1 MCISNDSCNTLE
13 IKMIPVLYEVT
24 GQTGGENRESKDF
37 PTHSVKDINDK
48 GLLLCFVHLKLK
60 TKKKKISLF
69 KLSEDGSRA
78 QMVSQIRSPGP
89 GHPHT
94 GGKVHGRAQG

>member
-1 MCISNDSCNTLE
+1 MIPVNTLE

-60 TKKKKISLF
+60 TKKKRFPYSN
-69 KLSEDGSRA
+69 
-78 QMVSQIRSPGP
+78 SQKMDLGLRWSP
-89 GHPHT
+89 
-94 GGKVHGRAQG
+94 K